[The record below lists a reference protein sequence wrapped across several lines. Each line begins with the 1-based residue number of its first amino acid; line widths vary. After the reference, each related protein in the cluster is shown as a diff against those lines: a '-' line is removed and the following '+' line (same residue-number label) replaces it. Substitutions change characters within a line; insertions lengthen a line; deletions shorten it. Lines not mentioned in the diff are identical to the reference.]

1 MKTII
6 FGGTFNPIH
15 LGHLN
20 LIHAIASLTDY
31 ERIIVIPTL
40 EPPHKQYNKA
50 ISDEDRLELIHKGL
64 EDYSQIYS
72 DDRNVEIIVDLCEIE
87 RGGKSY
93 MYDTVLD
100 VYKRYTI
107 SGTLAIAIGADL
119 LSTLNSWYRA
129 EDLISIVYFVVVNRD
144 EQNQVIL
151 PDTIRGEYIK
161 VTPFPCSSSTIRN
174 LLGSAKSSLHTLSSL
189 LSDSVLDYI
198 IDYELYQRNY
208 S

>member
-20 LIHAIASLTDY
+20 LIHAISSLTDY

-40 EPPHKQYNKA
+40 EPPHKQYHKT
-50 ISDEDRLELIHKGL
+50 ISDEDRLELIHKGI

-72 DDRNVEIIVDLCEIE
+72 DDRNVEIVVDLCEIE

-107 SGTLAIAIGADL
+107 SGTLAIAIGDDL
-119 LSTLNSWYRA
+119 LSTLHSWYRA

-144 EQNQVIL
+144 EQNQVVL